1 MHNAFSIIELTVSDL
16 LHQSRDLMGGI
27 LLCHALPYLLDLVL
41 IIGMV
46 RIVESEKVELR
57 VASFV
62 ETNAIFKLGTWE
74 WKKWC
79 VCVRKEGGGERER
92 D

>member
-1 MHNAFSIIELTVSDL
+1 
-16 LHQSRDLMGGI
+16 MGGI

-41 IIGMV
+41 IVSMV
-46 RIVESEKVELR
+46 RIMESEKVELG

-62 ETNAIFKLGTWE
+62 ETNAIFKLRTWE

-79 VCVRKEGGGERER
+79 VCEEGGRGRERKRLKGGQRERGVGRERE
-92 D
+92 